1 MLSPNPSA
9 FQILE
14 DAEQYLGREVT
25 VDWNI
30 SGILMSAETT
40 NPYGRSQVRLVL
52 QDPFSGKT
60 VDVDLDFNRGVQVR
74 I

>member
-14 DAEQYLGREVT
+14 DTEQYLGREVI
-25 VDWNI
+25 VDLNI
-30 SGILMSAETT
+30 TGILKSAETT

-52 QDPFSGKT
+52 QDP
-60 VDVDLDFNRGVQVR
+60 LHW
-74 I
+74 